1 MTFNY
6 KGLLVFVCLFLTE
19 VLIAKFVTQPFIRY
33 RFGDFLVV
41 IMIYYFVKTFVRT
54 KPIYIAVFVL
64 IFSFSIEFLQMSN
77 LLEVMNLKNNKTAN
91 LILGNTFSV
100 SDLLAY
106 FLGIVSILILEF
118 KLFNK

>member
-1 MTFNY
+1 MTLNY
-6 KGLLVFVCLFLTE
+6 KSLLVFICLFLTE

-33 RFGDFLVV
+33 WFGDFLVV
-41 IMIYYFVKTFVRT
+41 IMIYYFIKTFIKA
-54 KPIYIAVFVL
+54 KPLHIAVFVL

-77 LLEVMNLKNNKTAN
+77 LLEVMNLKNNKIAN
-91 LILGNTFSV
+91 LILGNTFFV

-106 FLGIVSILILEF
+106 FLGIVSVLILEL

>member
-6 KGLLVFVCLFLTE
+6 KSFLVFICLFLTE

-33 RFGDFLVV
+33 WFGDFLVV

-54 KPIYIAVFVL
+54 KPLYIAVFVL

-77 LLEVMNLKNNKTAN
+77 LLEVMNLKNNKIAN

-106 FLGIVSILILEF
+106 FLGIISILILEL

>member
-6 KGLLVFVCLFLTE
+6 KSLLVFICLFLTE

-33 RFGDFLVV
+33 WFGDFLVV
-41 IMIYYFVKTFVRT
+41 IMIYYFVKTFIKA
-54 KPIYIAVFVL
+54 KPLYIAVFVL

-77 LLEVMNLKNNKTAN
+77 LLEVMNLKNNKIAN

-100 SDLLAY
+100 SDLFAY
-106 FLGIVSILILEF
+106 FLGIVSVLILEL